1 MSKRVLQGSIV
12 AMLFVGVICTVA
24 LVFSP
29 SVTLAKDKEFVYDK
43 APAFSVTYPS
53 SWSVDRENPWK
64 VMFRVEAPAKI
75 PVMDV
80 QVLDIP
86 KGVALADIGKY
97 YKKAILDK
105 EQKVD
110 AEVVSDQSKA
120 LKDGTKVNEIVL
132 KYKYQGWLD
141 LQATIVSAY
150 KDNKWVYV
158 CINDS
163 SYNEPLR
170 NVLYSLKFK

>member
-1 MSKRVLQGSIV
+1 MSNGIRRGTMVV
-12 AMLFVGVICTVA
+12 TLFLAGVCVVA
-24 LVFSP
+24 LVLSP
-29 SVTLAKDKEFVYDK
+29 SVALTKDFVYDK
-43 APAFSVTYPS
+43 KPAFSITYPS
-53 SWSVDRENPWK
+53 DWSVDPVNPYK
-64 VMFRVEAPAKI
+64 VMFRVQAAAGI

-110 AEVVSDQSKA
+110 AEIASDQQKT
-120 LKDGTKVNEIVL
+120 LKDGTKVNEIIL

-141 LQATIVSAY
+141 LQAIIVSAY

-163 SYNEPLR
+163 PREPLR
-170 NVLYSLKFK
+170 DVLYSLKFK

>member
-1 MSKRVLQGSIV
+1 MSKRARHGSIV
-12 AMLFVGVICTVA
+12 AMLFVVGVFAMA

-29 SVTLAKDKEFVYDK
+29 SVTLGKDKEFVYDK
-43 APAFSVTYPS
+43 APAFSVTYPD
-53 SWSVDRENPWK
+53 SWSVDKANPWK

-75 PVMDV
+75 PVMDI

-86 KGVALADIGKY
+86 AGVALADIGKY

-110 AEVVSDQSKA
+110 AEIVSDQMKA

-163 SYNEPLR
+163 SYNDPLR

>member
-1 MSKRVLQGSIV
+1 MNQTVWHGRIV
-12 AMLFVGVICTVA
+12 ATLFVVGVCMMA

-29 SVTLAKDKEFVYDK
+29 SVTLAKDKEFIYDK

-75 PVMDV
+75 PVMDI

-86 KGVALADIGKY
+86 KGVVLADIGKY

-110 AEVVSDQSKA
+110 AEVVSDQLKA
-120 LKDGTKVNEIVL
+120 LKDGTKVNEIAL

-150 KDNKWVYV
+150 KDNNWVYV

-163 SYNEPLR
+163 AFNEPLR
-170 NVLYSLKFK
+170 SVFYSLKFK

>member
-1 MSKRVLQGSIV
+1 MSKRVRHGSI
-12 AMLFVGVICTVA
+12 ATMLFVAGVCMMA

-53 SWSVDRENPWK
+53 NRSMDRENPWK

-75 PVMDV
+75 PIMDI

-86 KGVALADIGKY
+86 KGVALVDIGKY

-110 AEVVSDQSKA
+110 AEVVSDQLKA
-120 LKDGTKVNEIVL
+120 LKDGTKVNEIAL

-141 LQATIVSAY
+141 LQSTIVSAY
-150 KDNKWVYV
+150 DNKWVYV
-158 CINDS
+158 CINNS
-163 SYNEPLR
+163 AYNEPLR

>member
-1 MSKRVLQGSIV
+1 MSKRVWHGSIV
-12 AMLFVGVICTVA
+12 AMLFVAGVCTMAV
-24 LVFSP
+24 VFSP
-29 SVTLAKDKEFVYDK
+29 SVTLGKDKEFVYDK

-53 SWSVDRENPWK
+53 NWSVDKENPWK
-64 VMFRVEAPAKI
+64 VMFRVEAAAKI

-86 KGVALADIGKY
+86 KSVALADIGKY

-110 AEVVSDQSKA
+110 AEVVSDQLKA